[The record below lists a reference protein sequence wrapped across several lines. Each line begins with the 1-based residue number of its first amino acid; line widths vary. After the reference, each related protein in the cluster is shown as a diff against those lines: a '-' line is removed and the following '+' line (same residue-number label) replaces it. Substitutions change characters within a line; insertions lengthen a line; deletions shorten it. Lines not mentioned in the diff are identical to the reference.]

1 MYQPR
6 NLSLVLTCFS
16 LSLLTSCTSS
26 PPPHSSLQ
34 EGLKLGTVLPK
45 SGNVITGLDLSKAAA
60 LAVEEVNACG
70 GVNDKP
76 VTLIQEDSQG
86 EAVQGAI
93 AITKLA
99 EKDRVA
105 GVVGAR
111 FSGVSNIVIDVAVR
125 NRVMLISPSST
136 SPMFTNRAAGGDFRG
151 FWARTVPSDVHQAKA
166 LASLA
171 RQRGIKTLAT
181 IAVSNNYGIGFERQL
196 VNIFDKLG
204 GRVLD
209 DQNPI
214 RYAAQGQNF
223 DQETTAI
230 LAKNAQA
237 IVGIFSTEEGKL
249 ILQSSNG
256 QNFGKKAQLLLTDA
270 VYSQKFIEQVG
281 KTEEGDWILA
291 GALGTVPGSKLEKS
305 DITAKWQEK
314 LGTAEVST
322 YFPHTWDATVLLM
335 LAAQASQTNTGTG
348 IKGQIRQVSNAPGV
362 EVSDPC
368 QALKLLREGKEINY
382 QGVSGAV
389 DMDEYGDVISP
400 YRVWQVK
407 EDGTLAVIDQV
418 EPIQPELD
426 IR

>member
-1 MYQPR
+1 MFQIR
-6 NLSLVLTCFS
+6 ILSLVLTCFS

-26 PPPHSSLQ
+26 PPPHSSVQ

-45 SGNVITGLDLSKAAA
+45 SGNIISGLDLSKAAA

-70 GVNDKP
+70 GVNGKP

-99 EKDRVA
+99 EEDRVA

-136 SPMFTNRAAGGDFRG
+136 SPMFTNRAGRGDFRG
-151 FWARTVPSDVHQAKA
+151 FWARTVPSDIHQAKA
-166 LASLA
+166 LASVA

-270 VYSQKFIEQVG
+270 VYSQKFIKQVG
-281 KTEEGDWILA
+281 KNEEGDWILA
-291 GALGTVPGSKLEKS
+291 GALGTVPGSKLEES

-314 LGTAEVST
+314 LGTADVST

-362 EVSDPC
+362 EVRDPC

-418 EPIQPELD
+418 EPLQPELD

>member
-1 MYQPR
+1 MFQIR
-6 NLSLVLTCFS
+6 ILSLVLTCFS

-26 PPPHSSLQ
+26 PPPHSSVQ

-45 SGNVITGLDLSKAAA
+45 SGNIISGLDLSKAAA

-70 GVNDKP
+70 GVNGKP

-99 EKDRVA
+99 EEDRVA

-136 SPMFTNRAAGGDFRG
+136 SPMFTNRAGRGDFRG
-151 FWARTVPSDVHQAKA
+151 FWARTVPSDIHQAKA
-166 LASLA
+166 LASVA

-223 DQETTAI
+223 DQETTAV

-348 IKGQIRQVSNAPGV
+348 IKSQIRQVSNAPGV

-389 DMDEYGDVISP
+389 DIDEYGDVISP